1 MRALVTG
8 ASRGIGRAV
17 ALALLREDGARLA
30 LGVRDPASV
39 TSLLTAASGS
49 VALQVD
55 LRDPAQSAGLVE
67 RAWAALGG
75 LDVVINC
82 AGIVYYTAAAEL
94 TRAELLE
101 QLEVNFLA
109 PLAISQDAARR
120 MRDGGGGVI
129 VNVASTLGF
138 QPAPLTAAYGAA
150 KAALIA
156 WTRAL
161 ALEFGSQRVRV
172 NAVAPGIIDT
182 DMIRA
187 PRAAG
192 LSGEQLEKQLDGLR
206 QLQPLGRLGSAE
218 EVADAVMFL
227 VRNEFATG
235 SVLVLDGGL
244 TLAH

>member
-17 ALALLREDGARLA
+17 ALALLREEGARLA

-39 TSLLTAASGS
+39 TSLLRAASGS

-101 QLEVNFLA
+101 QLEVDFLA

-120 MRDGGGGVI
+120 MRDAGGGVI
-129 VNVASTLGF
+129 VNVASTLGL

-161 ALEFGSQRVRV
+161 ALEFGTQRVRV

-187 PRAAG
+187 PRAAA

-227 VRNEFATG
+227 VKNEFATG

>member
-17 ALALLREDGARLA
+17 ALSLLDEADARLA

-39 TSLLTAASGS
+39 TALLTAADGS
-49 VALQVD
+49 LALPVD
-55 LRDPAQSAGLVE
+55 LSDPAQSAGLVE
-67 RAWAALGG
+67 RAWLALGG

-82 AGIVYYTAAAEL
+82 AGIIHYTAAAEL
-94 TRAELLE
+94 SRAELLE
-101 QLEVNFLA
+101 QLELDFLA
-109 PLAISQDAARR
+109 PWAISQAAARR
-120 MRDGGGGVI
+120 MRDAGGGVI
-129 VNVASTLGF
+129 VNVASTLALR
-138 QPAPLTAAYGAA
+138 PAPLTAAYAAA

-156 WTRAL
+156 STRAL
-161 ALEFGSQRVRV
+161 ALELAPQRVRV

-192 LSGEQLEKQLDGLR
+192 LDPAGLERQLDGLR
-206 QLQPLGRLGSAE
+206 RLHPLGRLGTVE

-227 VRNEFATG
+227 VKNEFATG
-235 SVLVLDGGL
+235 TVLVLDGGL